1 MTVEQVIAIFAGL
14 GIALL
19 GAIVKYVR
27 DFVVQNSDV
36 LLITAQ
42 KESIAL
48 IENAADTFV
57 KWVEQK
63 YPDLA
68 GNEKFQ
74 MVLAKMMEEV
84 PANIDFEPYIEAA
97 VKRMKEIGN
106 GGSN

>member
-1 MTVEQVIAIFAGL
+1 MTIEQVIAIFAGL
-14 GIALL
+14 GIALIA
-19 GAIVKYVR
+19 AIVKYVR
-27 DFVVQNSDV
+27 DFVIENSDAISV
-36 LLITAQ
+36 TIQ

-48 IENAADTFV
+48 IQNAADTFV

-63 YPDLA
+63 YPDLT

-74 MVLAKMMEEV
+74 MVLAKLMEEV

-97 VKRMKEIGN
+97 VKRMKETVN